1 MMQDEDRSPSSA
13 EGRWLLVKLATWCG
27 TLMLLGWAAWG
38 AAWILANARLSLDMS
53 SRSETSDTLPSRIVL
68 PEPVA
73 APAPYMSEAGRAI
86 TNPSWLQAPEPAFPR
101 AALRKGVETGAVSL
115 ECQADAEGRISA
127 CEIVDETPPGAGF
140 GAETVRAVM
149 KARIRPRLIDGEPA
163 ASQVAF
169 TVRYRLE

>member
-1 MMQDEDRSPSSA
+1 MMQDEDRSRA
-13 EGRWLLVKLATWCG
+13 TEGRWLLIKLATWCG
-27 TLMLLGWAAWG
+27 ALMLLGWAAWG
-38 AAWILANARLSLDMS
+38 AAWMVANLRVSLDMPPP
-53 SRSETSDTLPSRIVL
+53 SETSDTLPSRIAP

-73 APAPYMSEAGRAI
+73 APAPYMSDEGRAI

-115 ECQADAEGRISA
+115 ECQADAQGRISA

-140 GAETVRAVM
+140 GAETVRAAM
-149 KARIRPRLIDGEPA
+149 KARIRPRLIDGEPG